1 MKSHLFVALVAIM
14 ATIAPCTW
22 ADSPTPASIVADVKR
37 NKIAGIDVIAK
48 RTEVA
53 DVVLIKGSLPA
64 GAIFSPPGKPV
75 TARLVAEML
84 DKGTARNDKFA
95 LARKLEEV
103 GATITFNV
111 DNYVTSFDARFVKED
126 LPLVMSLLAEQLR
139 TPAFSAEEFE
149 KLKPQVIGTLQ
160 QLLDDLGARAGDAFA
175 QIAYP
180 EGHPNRTPTL
190 QEQIA
195 AVKTASLADLKA
207 FHAAHYGPSHMT
219 MVVAG
224 DIDLAQLRSQ
234 IKKSFA
240 GWRGGTA
247 LPELSHSTA
256 EPAKSAREA
265 TVLVPGKTSVVMLLG
280 QPSSLRYRDA
290 DALAL
295 RMATTVLGSG
305 FTGRLMKNVRDKEGL
320 TYGVFA
326 SLDNDT
332 FADGEWSISATF
344 APQLLDKGIA
354 SVQRQLTDWYQNGI
368 TMAELEQRKTQLVGS
383 YYVSLATT
391 DGIAK
396 ALLSAVQRGYD
407 VSWLDQ
413 YPEAVQALT
422 LEQVNAAVKKY
433 LDPSKMVLIKSGT
446 VEPPKGS

>member
-1 MKSHLFVALVAIM
+1 MKSYLLVALVAIM
-14 ATIAPCTW
+14 ETIAPCTW
-22 ADSPTPASIVADVKR
+22 ADSRTSASITADVKR
-37 NKIAGIDVIAK
+37 NAIAGIDVIAK
-48 RTEVA
+48 RTAVA

-64 GAIFSPPGKPV
+64 GTIFSPPGKPV
-75 TARLVAEML
+75 TARLVAGML
-84 DKGTARNDKFA
+84 DKGTARSDKFA

-111 DNYVTSFDARFVKED
+111 NNYVTSFEATCVKED

-139 TPAFSAEEFE
+139 MPAFSAEEFE

-160 QLLDDLGARAGDAFA
+160 QSLDDPRARAGDAFA

-234 IKKSFA
+234 INKSFA

-247 LPELSHSTA
+247 LPALSHSTA
-256 EPAKSAREA
+256 EPAKSAREE
-265 TVLVPGKTSVVMLLG
+265 TVLVPGKTSVVMWLG

-320 TYGVFA
+320 TYGVTA
-326 SLDNDT
+326 SLENDT
-332 FADGEWSISATF
+332 FADGEWRISATF

-354 SVQRQLTDWYQNGI
+354 SVQRQLTDWCQNGI
-368 TMAELEQRKTQLVGS
+368 TVAELEQRKTQLVGS

-396 ALLSAVQRGYD
+396 ALLEAVQRGYD
-407 VSWLDQ
+407 VNWLDQ
-413 YPEAVQALT
+413 YPKALQALT

-433 LDPSKMVLIKSGT
+433 VDPSKMVLIKSGT
-446 VEPPKGS
+446 VEQPKAS

>member
-1 MKSHLFVALVAIM
+1 MKSNLLVALVAIM
-14 ATIAPCTW
+14 VTIAPCTW
-22 ADSPTPASIVADVKR
+22 ADSRTPASITAGVKR
-37 NKIAGIDVIAK
+37 DAIAGIDVIAK
-48 RTEVA
+48 RTAVA

-64 GAIFSPPGKPV
+64 GAIFNPPGKPV
-75 TARLVAEML
+75 TARLVAGML
-84 DKGTARNDKFA
+84 DKGTARSDKFA
-95 LARKLEEV
+95 LARRLEEV

-111 DNYVTSFDARFVKED
+111 DNYVTSFEVKCVKQD

-139 TPAFSAEEFE
+139 TPAFLAEEFE

-160 QLLDDLGARAGDAFA
+160 QSLDDPAARAREAFV

-224 DIDLAQLRSQ
+224 DIDIGQLRSQ

-247 LPELSHSTA
+247 LPALSHSTA
-256 EPAKSAREA
+256 EPAKSAREV
-265 TVLVPGKTSVVMLLG
+265 TELVLGKTSVVMWLG

-305 FTGRLMKNVRDKEGL
+305 FTGRLMNNVRDKEGL
-320 TYGVFA
+320 TYGVYA
-326 SLDNDT
+326 SLENDT
-332 FADGEWSISATF
+332 FADGEWIISATF

-383 YYVSLATT
+383 YHVSLATT

-396 ALLSAVQRGYD
+396 ALLQAVQRGYD
-407 VSWLDQ
+407 VNWLDQ
-413 YPEAVQALT
+413 YPKAVQALT
-422 LEQVNAAVKKY
+422 LEQVNAAIKKY

-446 VEPPKGS
+446 VEPPKAS